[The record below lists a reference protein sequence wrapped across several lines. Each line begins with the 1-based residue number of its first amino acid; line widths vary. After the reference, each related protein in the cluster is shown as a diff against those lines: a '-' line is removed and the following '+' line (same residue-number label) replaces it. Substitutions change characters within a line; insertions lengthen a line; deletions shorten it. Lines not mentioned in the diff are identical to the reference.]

1 MAFFVAAVSWALCV
15 GIAEAFLP
23 MPGCAGLSLRA
34 SPSAAIRRSVP
45 LLRKPRASV
54 LRMSSH
60 HDRDD
65 AVLRRVEAIMEVTSL
80 QLVVSYFEHAF
91 VSEPAT
97 IPADVLEAS
106 LAAPPA
112 ENPLDPLSGHG
123 EAPGAEQEANAD
135 SDVQAHAAMPPSLR
149 PGDQQPPAN
158 PVDCPPHVS
167 APPSAPEPQQPVM
180 SEDVRGVLERAQAMA
195 DVMGDDV
202 APATPVPQSEN
213 ATDIL
218 ARVNMMMDMH
228 DDAEYH
234 DAEAAEAEHT
244 HE

>member
-1 MAFFVAAVSWALCV
+1 MAFVVAAVSWALCV

-34 SPSAAIRRSVP
+34 SPSAEIRRSVP

-106 LAAPPA
+106 LAAPTA
-112 ENPLDPLSGHG
+112 ENPLDPLSGDG
-123 EAPGAEQEANAD
+123 EAAGAQQEANAD
-135 SDVQAHAAMPPSLR
+135 NYAAMPPSIR
-149 PGDQQPPAN
+149 PGEQQPPAN
-158 PVDCPPHVS
+158 PVDCPPHDS

-180 SEDVRGVLERAQAMA
+180 SEDVQGVLERAQAMA

-213 ATDIL
+213 AADIL

-244 HE
+244 RE